1 MERGLGGEVSRL
13 RRQNTPPH
21 LLINYLTPADALDLA
36 LEAATVPYNPADD
49 LLHELALTLLPGIG
63 PQLTRQLMSYGGS
76 ARNVLQLPS
85 GKLRRIPGVGEATV
99 KILTGAERE
108 KALKTAES
116 SLKKA
121 EREGVEILF
130 YTNKKFPTRLK
141 QIPDAPALLYYH
153 GTADLNAP
161 KTVGIVGTR
170 QATDYGRE
178 QTEALVR
185 GLLPHKPL
193 VVSGLAYGI
202 DILAH
207 RAALQ
212 EGLETVGVMATG
224 LDVIYPAAHR
234 KTAEKM
240 REQGGLLTEFPFGT
254 PPDRYNFPARN
265 RIIAGLCDG
274 TVVVEAAEK
283 GGALITAEL
292 ALSYNRDVLAV
303 PGNVSSAASAGCNN
317 LIKNNKAALYSEPKD
332 LEQLLNWDAALH
344 QTGKFRPAPSY
355 SADDFTPDEFA
366 LVAVLTA
373 ATSREALMD
382 DLAWKAQL
390 PIHTVASLL
399 LALEFRGVVRALPG
413 KKFALV

>member
-1 MERGLGGEVSRL
+1 MPKA
-13 RRQNTPPH
+13 QPYPTAAD
-21 LLINYLTPADALDLA
+21 PAALA
-36 LEAATVPYNPADD
+36 LEAAVSYGPADD

-76 ARNVLQLPS
+76 ARNALHLPS
-85 GKLRRIPGVGEATV
+85 SQLRRVPGVGEATL
-99 KILTGAERE
+99 KTLTGAERG
-108 KALKTAES
+108 KALQAAEA
-116 SLKKA
+116 SLRKA
-121 EREGVEILF
+121 ERDGVEILF
-130 YTNKKFPTRLK
+130 YTNKRFPARLK
-141 QIPDAPALLYYH
+141 QIADAPALLYYQ

-161 KTVGIVGTR
+161 KTVALVGTR

-185 GLLPHKPL
+185 GLVPHNPL
-193 VVSGLAYGI
+193 VISGLAYGI

-212 EGLETVGVMATG
+212 EGLATVGVMATG

-265 RIIAGLCDG
+265 RIIAGLADG

-292 ALSYNRDVLAV
+292 ALSYDRDVLAV
-303 PGNVSSAASAGCNN
+303 PGNLSSPASAGCNA
-317 LIKNNKAALYSEPKD
+317 LIRSNKAALYAEPRD

-344 QTGKFRPAPSY
+344 QSGKFQPAPSY
-355 SADDFTPDEFA
+355 SADDFTADEFA
-366 LVAVLTA
+366 LVTVLA
-373 ATSREALMD
+373 SASGREALMD
-382 DLAWKAQL
+382 ELAWQARL
-390 PIHTVASLL
+390 PIHQVSSLL

-413 KKFALV
+413 KKFALI